1 MLNELATATQ
11 KGDSG
16 YHVKCLGIED
26 MWGNIWQWEDG
37 IIKSA
42 SAEHSTSGEHCTI
55 LRAATHSAMNSDGTN
70 YKQVANILF
79 GYSYESGGHYHE
91 NGYITRM
98 NGTTGAI
105 FIPCRGGG
113 TATTYYTD
121 MHDVDE
127 DLRTRIIYGGY
138 WINSISAGVTYR
150 HIADSPSLTSN
161 HVASRLI
168 YLS

>member
-1 MLNELATATQ
+1 
-11 KGDSG
+11 
-16 YHVKCLGIED
+16 
-26 MWGNIWQWEDG
+26 
-37 IIKSA
+37 
-42 SAEHSTSGEHCTI
+42 
-55 LRAATHSAMNSDGTN
+55 MNSDGTN

-79 GYSYESGGHYHE
+79 GYSYEQGGHNHE

-121 MHDVDE
+121 WHDVDE
-127 DLRTRIIYGGY
+127 DRTTICNYGG
-138 WINSISAGVTYR
+138 WWHDNTLVGATYR
-150 HIADSPSLTSN
+150 TLYDSPTTTLDDA
-161 HVASRLI
+161 ASRLI